1 MLDLTLTRAV
11 AVLAI
16 VRTRTIHMASDI
28 AFNPRDHL
36 GYRISLITRRWRA
49 VIDAELEGFGLS
61 EATWRPLLVLA
72 LRKGAPRQRDLAEAL
87 QIGCPALVRLLDN
100 LEAKKLIERIDV
112 DDDRRAK
119 QVMLTPEGRKLA
131 RRVHEIILG
140 IERRLLDGISPADL
154 ALADRIF
161 GSIEQR
167 LDEHESP
174 DTTA

>member
-1 MLDLTLTRAV
+1 M
-11 AVLAI
+11 
-16 VRTRTIHMASDI
+16 
-28 AFNPRDHL
+28 
-36 GYRISLITRRWRA
+36 
-49 VIDAELEGFGLS
+49 
-61 EATWRPLLVLA
+61 
-72 LRKGAPRQRDLAEAL
+72 
-87 QIGCPALVRLLDN
+87 
-100 LEAKKLIERIDV
+100 IERIDV

-167 LDEHESP
+167 LDEHDSP
-174 DTTA
+174 DTHA